1 MSVPRSIKDPI
12 SNQLEV
18 DVGDLFFV
26 VDSLTDGF
34 ANMLRKRGV
43 SSGSIYSTVNAAYA
57 ATTDAQDD
65 VVVVKAGIHTLSE
78 DLTWAKDHTHLV
90 GRGGPNQ
97 RNGDS
102 YTDGTLI
109 TSGLSGTAS
118 VATITISGDQNQF
131 HNVFFEQGQ
140 AAATAVTAV
149 RVTGINNYMKKCGMA
164 GLMDNTQDT
173 GTASSSLECGAG
185 SHYFMA
191 EDCTIGTNLWDVS
204 SGINGQIY
212 FSNTSTTNPP
222 QNFLFKG
229 CTVYNQSATATNPAV
244 SLKGNYAVDRLLEFR
259 DCTFYNFQTNLGT
272 ILTSGV
278 IKDAC
283 GTTHLILLS
292 GTTCQYGWTDW
303 ADTHTFVF
311 AAMPTSSA
319 TGGTALVTT

>member
-12 SNQLEV
+12 SEQLQV

-26 VDSLTDGF
+26 VDALDDGF

-43 SSGSIYSTVNAAYA
+43 SRGSIYSTVNAAYA
-57 ATTDAQDD
+57 ATTGDQDD
-65 VVVVKAGIHTLSE
+65 VVAVKPGLHNLSS
-78 DLTWAKDHTHLV
+78 DLTWAKNHTHLV

-97 RNGDS
+97 GNADS
-102 YTDGTLI
+102 YTDATVISSTIG
-109 TSGLSGTAS
+109 GTAS
-118 VATITISGDQNQF
+118 VATITVSGVQNQF
-131 HNVFFEQGQ
+131 HNAFFEQGQ

-149 RVTGINNYMKKCGMA
+149 RITGASNYMKKCGMS
-164 GLMDNTQDT
+164 GLMSNTQDT
-173 GTASSSLECGAG
+173 GTASSSLELGAG

-191 EDCTIGTNLWDVS
+191 EDCTIGTNLWDVNS
-204 SGINGQIY
+204 AINGQIY

-229 CTVYNQSATATNPAV
+229 CTIFNQSATATNPAV

>member
-1 MSVPRSIKDPI
+1 MSVPRSMKDPI
-12 SNQLEV
+12 SNQLQV
-18 DVGDLFFV
+18 DAGEIHFV
-26 VDSLTDGF
+26 VDSRTDDF
-34 ANMLRKRGV
+34 ATMLSKRGV
-43 SSGSIYSTVNAAYA
+43 SQGSIYTTVNAAYA
-57 ATTDAQDD
+57 ACTNNRDD
-65 VVVVKAGIHTLSE
+65 VVAVKPGLHVLSA
-78 DLTWAKDHTHLV
+78 DLTWANSHTHLV

-97 RNGDS
+97 ANGDS
-102 YTDGTLI
+102 YTDATVI
-109 TSGLSGTAS
+109 TSGVDGTSS
-118 VATITISGDQNQF
+118 VAAITVSGAQNQF
-131 HNVFFEQGQ
+131 HNIFIEQNQ

-149 RVTGINNYMKKCGMA
+149 RITGASNYMKGCGMA
-164 GLMDNTQDT
+164 GLMNNTQDT
-173 GTASSSLECGAG
+173 GTASSSLELGAG
-185 SHYFMA
+185 SHYFRA
-191 EDCTIGTNLWDVS
+191 IDCTIGTNLWDVNS
-204 SGINGQIY
+204 AINGQIY

-229 CTVYNQSATATNPAV
+229 CTIYNQSATATNPAV
-244 SLKGNYAVDRLLEFR
+244 HLKGNYAVDRLLEFR

-303 ADTHTFVF
+303 ADVHTFVF

>member
-1 MSVPRSIKDPI
+1 
-12 SNQLEV
+12 
-18 DVGDLFFV
+18 
-26 VDSLTDGF
+26 
-34 ANMLRKRGV
+34 
-43 SSGSIYSTVNAAYA
+43 
-57 ATTDAQDD
+57 
-65 VVVVKAGIHTLSE
+65 
-78 DLTWAKDHTHLV
+78 
-90 GRGGPNQ
+90 
-97 RNGDS
+97 
-102 YTDGTLI
+102 
-109 TSGLSGTAS
+109 
-118 VATITISGDQNQF
+118 
-131 HNVFFEQGQ
+131 
-140 AAATAVTAV
+140 
-149 RVTGINNYMKKCGMA
+149 MA
-164 GLMDNTQDT
+164 GLMSNTQDT

-191 EDCTIGTNLWDVS
+191 ENCTIGTNLWDVN

-283 GTTHLILLS
+283 GTTHMILLS